1 MHRRIICVGP
11 TQPIIDKDLAEQRF
25 EPVALS
31 WDADTLTTIPQAFV
45 AFWVY
50 VSTLYVFQ
58 LFQGSVAFS
67 EETGDR
73 IAWTKI
79 EQLQNKKYEVV
90 AFYDQKSDNLT
101 W

>member
-1 MHRRIICVGP
+1 MLEN
-11 TQPIIDKDLAEQRF
+11 K
-25 EPVALS
+25 LS
-31 WDADTLTTIPQAFV
+31 KS
-45 AFWVY
+45 
-50 VSTLYVFQ
+50 STLIRSKFHLNLALLMEVKCQFFDC
-58 LFQGSVAFS
+58 LQGSVAFS